1 VTIHT
6 LVETQTAGF
15 GMANGKVVQ
24 RLVVAFDE
32 DRPAVTVRLE
42 RINHPD
48 PLDDRDPTE
57 RTLTELSVKPTDDV
71 DEKVEI
77 GTRHGQDRVRLAS
90 NDHAPRVYVRHE
102 RQDGGWSEQTAWELH
117 PTTGITQVGG
127 EVVADGGSESGT
139 CESGNEQIRHRGG
152 SPCKLRLTALEQ
164 DVLYHHLQETM
175 DGAADTHEFVLD
187 DILDKLPEE
196 DILTRPPSVETLI
209 EIGYFEE
216 GLTDDFDA
224 PIIAGGSADE

>member
-1 VTIHT
+1 MTIHT
-6 LVETQTAGF
+6 LAETQTAGF

-90 NDHAPRVYVRHE
+90 HDHAPRVYVRHE

-139 CESGNEQIRHRGG
+139 CESDISHLDVMAPLVIAVFYLMVLAFRPPIHLRG
-152 SPCKLRLTALEQ
+152 
-164 DVLYHHLQETM
+164 VLYGVIIGLSIGWACLRYDRYVGTGSGQN
-175 DGAADTHEFVLD
+175 GD
-187 DILDKLPEE
+187 DL
-196 DILTRPPSVETLI
+196 
-209 EIGYFEE
+209 
-216 GLTDDFDA
+216 
-224 PIIAGGSADE
+224 